1 MKKSNK
7 TIEEMLVHLEGIVQ
21 KLESKDTTLQQSI
34 DLFKE
39 ASTIIVECRGIVS
52 NATLEIETISNVLKK
67 DS

>member
-1 MKKSNK
+1 MKKTNK
-7 TIEEMLVHLEGIVQ
+7 SIEEMLVHLEGIVQ
-21 KLESKDTTLQQSI
+21 KLESKETTLQQSI

-39 ASTIIVECRGIVS
+39 ASTIIVDCRKIVS